1 MRAMTEKCLM
11 QAILDA
17 ARLLGYRCYHPF
29 DSRRS
34 TPGFPDVVCLKDD
47 RCVVYET
54 KTERG
59 KPTPAQ
65 LDWLAAFNAA
75 GIPAKIVRP
84 SDLDDVLEELQEAP

>member
-1 MRAMTEKCLM
+1 MREKDLM

-17 ARLLGYRCYHPF
+17 ARLLGWKCYHTF

-34 TPGFPDVVCLKDD
+34 EPGWPDVVCLKND
-47 RCVVYET
+47 RCIVYET

-65 LDWLAAFNAA
+65 LDWLAAFNDA

-84 SDLDDVLEELQEAP
+84 ADLDSVLNELQEAI